1 MALTTRRL
9 VGLHSRFAFARLD
22 NGLQFEDGGQTGGIV
37 TNLIFDP
44 RLWAVDLDIFFK
56 EDLLHTTSLVREDPA
71 NLEELLLFIINAVC
85 QHSFTQS
92 TT

>member
-9 VGLHSRFAFARLD
+9 VGLHSRFAFTRLD
-22 NGLQFEDGGQTGGIV
+22 NGLQFEYGGHAGGIV
-37 TNLIFDP
+37 TNPILDP
-44 RLWAVDLDIFFK
+44 RLRAVDLDVFFK
-56 EDLLHTTSLVREDPA
+56 EDLLHTAPFVREDSA

-92 TT
+92 TA